1 MVAHP
6 LFRWWIVLTRV
17 KTLFAFGRLTATVCV
32 GVVSFLKAPSWL
44 FLMLR
49 DALGEDPDPLDWV
62 VVALRVVIFLK
73 TPLWRP

>member
-6 LFRWWIVLTRV
+6 LFRWWIVLTMV
-17 KTLFAFGRLTATVCV
+17 KTLFAFGRLTATECV

-62 VVALRVVIFLK
+62 VAGRRFCVLHEG
-73 TPLWRP
+73 TT